1 MGVFT
6 PEAFGKYYLVDKI
19 AVGGMAEI
27 FKAKSYSHAGFEKL
41 LVIKRILQHHS
52 ENEEFVTM
60 FIDEAKISAQLQHPN
75 IVHVYDFGKLHAN
88 CYIAMECVEGKD
100 AKRVLKK
107 LSERRKLLPIEFAIF
122 IAHEVALALDHAH
135 TKTNIDGQ
143 PLGIVH
149 RDMSPANVL
158 VSYSGEVKL
167 ADFGIAKADFSGYDT
182 EVGVLKGKF
191 EYMSPEQARGESVTQ
206 SSDLFSLGII
216 LYELLTS
223 RRLFKAKTEI
233 ATLEKI
239 KKLDFK
245 PASAHNPA
253 VNETLDA
260 IVAKALQQDPANR
273 YQNAHE
279 FQHALHE
286 LLHTEFEPQTKRRL
300 ADFLT
305 ELFEDEQTAE
315 RNALQEG
322 SRIALELHEADDE
335 LELQPEWEESP
346 SHGGPTL
353 RTQTTKR
360 PILGILLGFAGVAA
374 ILLAILVNI
383 RPEPVPQAPPVVIPT
398 HGEVNILLE
407 PVNTQVFDGE
417 RLLGS
422 GPRLDLKGLD
432 PGPITLRF
440 EAEGYLDTEEEIEVT
455 VGEPYIL
462 PIRLSPEPEE
472 PKAATTSRV
481 LFESNPS
488 GAQVF
493 VDNRAVGI
501 TPITFAEG
509 SPKTA
514 YKVRYLLD
522 GYKPLV
528 FEVTTAGPGEQITE
542 TRALKPKVAGVGG
555 LNVSMRRGWAY
566 IYVDGNKM
574 GETPDTVTGLTAG
587 KHQVRVVNEAAGIDR
602 TQTVLVR
609 ANETTTV
616 FFEPQ

>member
-27 FKAKSYSHAGFEKL
+27 FKAKSFSHAGFEKL

-107 LSERRKLLPIEFAIF
+107 LSERRKLLPIEFALF

-135 TKTNIDGQ
+135 TKTNIEGQ

-158 VSYSGEVKL
+158 VSYAGEVKL

-245 PASAHNPA
+245 PPSAYNPA
-253 VNETLDA
+253 VSEELDA
-260 IVAKALQQDPANR
+260 IVLKALQQEPGER
-273 YQNAHE
+273 YQSAHD
-279 FQHALHE
+279 FQHALHD
-286 LLHTEFEPQTKRRL
+286 LLHTDFEPQPKRRL
-300 ADFLT
+300 ADFLS
-305 ELFEDEQTAE
+305 ELFEDEQSAE

-335 LELQPEWEESP
+335 IELQPEWEESP

-353 RTQTTKR
+353 RTQTSKR
-360 PILGILLGFAGVAA
+360 PILGILLAFASLAA
-374 ILLAILVNI
+374 ILLAILVNV
-383 RPEPVPQAPPVVIPT
+383 RTTPPPPQITPAAPT

-407 PVNTQVFDGE
+407 PVETQVFNGDQ
-417 RLLGS
+417 LLGT
-422 GPRLDLKGLD
+422 GPRLDLKGLE
-432 PGPITLRF
+432 PGSLTLRF
-440 EAEGYLDTEEEIEVT
+440 EAEGYLNIEETLEVT

-462 PIRLSPEPEE
+462 PIRLVEE
-472 PKAATTSRV
+472 VEQEVATRTSRV
-481 LFESNPS
+481 LFESTPS

-501 TPITFAEG
+501 TPITYSEG
-509 SPKTA
+509 NANTV

-522 GYKPLV
+522 GHRPLV
-528 FEVTTAGPGEQITE
+528 FEVTTAGPDERITE
-542 TRALKPKVAGVGG
+542 TRTLQAKVAGVGG

-566 IYVDGNKM
+566 IYIDGNKM
-574 GETPDTVTGLTAG
+574 GETPDTITGLTAG
-587 KHQVRVVNEAAGIDR
+587 KHEVRVVNEPAGIDR

-609 ANETTTV
+609 PNETATV